1 MAGASEAVPAPRGRA
16 RARRGARGTPAS
28 VVRDRLL
35 AGLTFS
41 SGAVDA
47 LAFLGLG
54 KVFTAFQTGNLVFL
68 GIGLADASAAHMAR
82 AAVSLAAFGAGVLVA
97 THLVRVGRGS
107 GLWPPRVSAALGL
120 AWIAQA
126 VLAVVWLATSG
137 HPGTESEDVLLALSA
152 VAMGLQSGAVLS
164 LGVTGVF
171 TTAVTATVMFL
182 MRDEADRPAASNGE
196 QARFVRVLVA
206 LVAGATAGAALV
218 LHARAWAPLLPLAA
232 TAGVLAAATSAWP
245 PAARLRPRRRGA
257 ARV

>member
-1 MAGASEAVPAPRGRA
+1 MAGGSEAVPAPRGRTS
-16 RARRGARGTPAS
+16 ARRGAGGTPAS

-47 LAFLGLG
+47 IAFLGLG

-68 GIGLADASAAHMAR
+68 GIGLADAGAVHVAR
-82 AAVSLAAFGAGVLVA
+82 AAVSLAAFAAGVLLA
-97 THLVRVGRGS
+97 TRFVRVGRGS

-120 AWIAQA
+120 TWIAQA
-126 VLAVVWLATSG
+126 VFAVVWLATSG
-137 HPGTESEDVLLALSA
+137 HPGTASEDVLLALSA

-171 TTAVTATVMFL
+171 TTAATATVMFL
-182 MRDEADRPAASNGE
+182 MRDEAVRPAASDGE
-196 QARFVRVLVA
+196 RTRFVRVLVA
-206 LVAGATAGAALV
+206 LIAGATAGAALV

-232 TAGVLAAATSAWP
+232 TAGVLAAATSAWAP
-245 PAARLRPRRRGA
+245 VAQLSPRRRRA